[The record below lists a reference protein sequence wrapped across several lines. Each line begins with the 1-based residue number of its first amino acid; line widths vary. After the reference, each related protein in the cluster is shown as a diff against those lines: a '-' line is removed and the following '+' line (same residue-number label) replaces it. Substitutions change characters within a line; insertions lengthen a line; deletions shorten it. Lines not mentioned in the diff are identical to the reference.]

1 MVTRNECHRG
11 NKHTMVAQARH
22 TRPIMIKS
30 AAKYPD
36 RPPANSTTASPM
48 LAAAPAKYAANSN
61 IRAANR
67 RPTDNKCA
75 VARSANPIISKTA
88 QRAREKN
95 VSNKRPSIARIM
107 ANSDPPS
114 STTGKCGDSQ
124 MPSDE
129 NNTAWA
135 DSELVSTQLA
145 NLLFS
150 CPGVGRA
157 CSATGFGATG
167 SAARACRCAVRI
179 SMSQASATPHA
190 WLSKNYKTSQT
201 PISTR
206 VSDMVTR
213 YTMRKM
219 TNNITAPMK

>member
-11 NKHTMVAQARH
+11 KKHMMVNQGRAMRLG
-22 TRPIMIKS
+22 MIKS
-30 AAKYPD
+30 ATRYPD
-36 RPPANSTTASPM
+36 RPRAKKTTTSRM
-48 LAAAPAKYAANSN
+48 HAAAPAKKAANSN

-75 VARSANPIISKTA
+75 VPINANPCISILA
-88 QRAREKN
+88 QRAREYD
-95 VSNKRPSIARIM
+95 VENKRPSIAKTMSNPEKSRS
-107 ANSDPPS
+107 A
-114 STTGKCGDSQ
+114 TGRCGDSQ

-135 DSELVSTQLA
+135 DSELFSTQLA

-150 CPGVGRA
+150 CRTVGRD

-167 SAARACRCAVRI
+167 AAVPACRCAVRI

-190 WLSKNYKTSQT
+190 WLSKNHKTSQT

-206 VSDMVTR
+206 VTDMVTK